1 MMRPVQ
7 KSGESVHNSKHDS
20 EPISSVN
27 PQQFGARLREERL
40 RLGLTQ
46 AEMAEIGGVKRT
58 SQHIYESD
66 IRVPDLNYLMR
77 VRDAGADLGY
87 LVLGVRQPSQGAGVM
102 TISHSALSNIYR
114 VVDEVCVDVDGALL
128 PLESRLRVFQLLCA
142 SMKGQEA
149 SFSSLEALR
158 NELARF
164 AGT

>member
-7 KSGESVHNSKHDS
+7 KNGESVHNSKHNS
-20 EPISSVN
+20 EQATLVN
-27 PQQFGARLREERL
+27 PPKFGTRLREERL

-66 IRVPDLNYLMR
+66 IRVPDLHYLTR

-87 LVLGVRQPSQGAGVM
+87 LVLGVRQAAQGDDVM
-102 TISHSALSNIYR
+102 TISRSALSNIYR
-114 VVDEVCVDVDGALL
+114 VVDEVCVDADDRLL

-142 SMKGQEA
+142 SMKGQDA
-149 SFSSLEALR
+149 SSSSLEALR
-158 NELARF
+158 NEFARF

>member
-7 KSGESVHNSKHDS
+7 KSGENVHNSKHDS
-20 EPISSVN
+20 GPISSVN

-87 LVLGVRQPSQGAGVM
+87 LVLGVRQPSLGAGVM

-114 VVDEVCVDVDGALL
+114 VVDEVCVDVDGVLL

-149 SFSSLEALR
+149 SSSSLEALR
-158 NELARF
+158 NEFARF

>member
-1 MMRPVQ
+1 MRPVQ

-20 EPISSVN
+20 EPIPSVN

-77 VRDAGADLGY
+77 TRDAGADLGY
-87 LVLGVRQPSQGAGVM
+87 LVLGVRQPTQGEGVM

-114 VVDEVCVDVDGALL
+114 VVDEVCVDVDGGLL

-149 SFSSLEALR
+149 SSLSLEALR
-158 NELARF
+158 NEFARF